1 MGYFVKA
8 QFAQNMSIEVS
19 GDDVAIVIRL
29 LNETTRKFFP
39 IHPGSKIEI

>member
-19 GDDVAIVIRL
+19 GDDVTIVIKL

-39 IHPGSKIEI
+39 ASPASKIEI